1 MATHGMPAC
10 SEPAGGFGHCLAK
23 GAPPIQEA
31 VQKHGRAEKLQVP
44 SLTIL
49 EELRKA
55 CVAELV
61 EGRGDALFALA
72 ARAWCW
78 NEACESS
85 EVRLRMTYSHTI
97 RHGQHTI
104 RKRLQ
109 LWKCTGALIQW
120 IHWALEAVVH
130 CRWSVCLPWCN
141 GLQRDAA
148 HEARERFVL
157 STSLRGLSRVLV
169 WTTFS

>member
-1 MATHGMPAC
+1 M
-10 SEPAGGFGHCLAK
+10 
-23 GAPPIQEA
+23 PIQEA
-31 VQKHGRAEKLQVP
+31 VQKHGRAEKLHGP

-61 EGRGDALFALA
+61 EGRGDALFDLA
-72 ARAWCW
+72 ARAWYW
-78 NEACESS
+78 NETSESS

-109 LWKCTGALIQW
+109 LWNGSGALIQW
-120 IHWALEAVVH
+120 IHWALQVVVH
-130 CRWSVCLPWCN
+130 WS
-141 GLQRDAA
+141 
-148 HEARERFVL
+148 
-157 STSLRGLSRVLV
+157 
-169 WTTFS
+169 